1 MPHSYGRRRSH
12 RYLSHHGRRSDPHSS
27 ASNSESFYDGSC
39 SYGIEGS
46 WINGPDYPAP
56 STALL
61 HQLQDKGAAPQSSP
75 SCMELGEAFG
85 LAHEAFGNNK
95 ITAVPCFGKDSW
107 QEVYYAKLDL
117 PFMVFDDLDKKL
129 FRSMLRGNVYL
140 TWANLPTGLHART
153 SRPNLHGRPRIT
165 IELNWHLS
173 RNRAATLGVLLHQ
186 MIHAYY
192 LQCCGHKNKGVI
204 GRGHDLCHK
213 EEFYNLSRS
222 IREHFLPGE
231 TVVWDAAKNTFPRHT
246 WISSRYYVPEA
257 GCSNCY
263 CKSTPT
269 KKKDIDRWRYSALAF
284 TIAKLARGAASQHS
298 SSGKTEDMTI
308 DRSKYV
314 LAWLASQGGTSTA
327 DGSNR
332 SNTYFMERHGSSVEH
347 LTKSDCRL
355 SPGTYITLWYDGR
368 RYPVLKEGL
377 RERAA
382 LSRSPFF
389 SNDTLVFP
397 STSSLEGLEILV
409 SFLESGDFGPSH
421 SSALT
426 ASKYGCPNHHH
437 ISSPTQRGPPIM
449 LQPEPSSP
457 KYLGSSILAYRLA
470 TTLQFEPLKSA
481 AIKNLYGLPHTYE
494 DPIAL
499 LEQAYLLEPALPQE
513 DKLRAWVRDWLAQE
527 IPLVAPY
534 GPLYPTNLHFLQRY
548 HGLGPKLDRLLQS
561 EPNLARDVSNAAE
574 AIIAKLKTPPTAA
587 SQQYDWQRES
597 SQSLSD
603 RDSFNHWHYQH
614 SAGGQVEDH
623 YRKQQEQEAAQ
634 RQYALDAERRAVPPP
649 PVDRGN
655 PGPSPRHYDTN
666 IEALRKYR

>member
-1 MPHSYGRRRSH
+1 MSHSYGRRRSH
-12 RYLSHHGRRSDPHSS
+12 RYPSHHGRRSNPHSS
-27 ASNSESFYDGSC
+27 AANSESFYDGSC

-46 WINGPDYPAP
+46 WINGPDHPAP
-56 STALL
+56 SFALL
-61 HQLQDKGAAPQSSP
+61 RQLQDKGAAPQSSP

-85 LAHEAFGNNK
+85 LAHEALGNDK
-95 ITAVPCFGKDSW
+95 ITAVPCLGKASW

-117 PFMVFDDLDKKL
+117 PFMVFDDLDRKL

-140 TWANLPTGLHART
+140 TWASLPTGSHART
-153 SRPNLHGRPRIT
+153 SRPNLNGRPRIT
-165 IELNWHLS
+165 IELNWQLR

-204 GRGHDLCHK
+204 GRGHDLRHK
-213 EEFYNLSRS
+213 EEFYNLSCS

-231 TVVWDAAKNTFPRHT
+231 SLVWDAAKNNFPRHT

-263 CKSTPT
+263 CKSITM
-269 KKKDIDRWRYSALAF
+269 KKRDLDQWRDSALAL
-284 TIAKLARGAASQHS
+284 TIAKIARDAASQHS
-298 SSGKTEDMTI
+298 SSAKTEDMTTC
-308 DRSKYV
+308 RSQYV
-314 LAWLASQGGTSTA
+314 LSWLASQGGTSTA
-327 DGSNR
+327 DISNR
-332 SNTYFMERHGSSVEH
+332 SNTYCMERHGSSVKH
-347 LTKSDCRL
+347 LVHSDCHL

-368 RYPVLKEGL
+368 RYPVLKQGL

-382 LSRSPFF
+382 ISRSPFF

-409 SFLESGDFGPSH
+409 SFLESGGFAPSH

-426 ASKYGCPNHHH
+426 ASKYGCPGHHH
-437 ISSPTQRGPPIM
+437 ISSPTLRGPPIM

-481 AIKNLYGLPHTYE
+481 AIKRLYGLPHTYE

-499 LEQAYLLEPALPQE
+499 LGQVYMLEPALPQE
-513 DKLRAWVRDWLAQE
+513 DHLRAWVRDWLTRTTSF
-527 IPLVAPY
+527 VAPY
-534 GPLYPTNLHFLQRY
+534 EALYPTNLHFLQRY
-548 HGLGPKLDRLLQS
+548 PGLEPRFDRLLQS
-561 EPNLARDVSNAAE
+561 EPNLARDVSYAAE
-574 AIIAKLKTPPTAA
+574 AIIAKLKIPPNAPG
-587 SQQYDWQRES
+587 QQYDWQRES
-597 SQSLSD
+597 SPSLSD

-614 SAGGQVEDH
+614 PSGGHVEDH

-634 RQYALDAERRAVPPP
+634 RQYALDAERRAAPPP

-655 PGPSPRHYDTN
+655 TGPSHQHYDAN
-666 IEALRKYR
+666 IEALRRYR